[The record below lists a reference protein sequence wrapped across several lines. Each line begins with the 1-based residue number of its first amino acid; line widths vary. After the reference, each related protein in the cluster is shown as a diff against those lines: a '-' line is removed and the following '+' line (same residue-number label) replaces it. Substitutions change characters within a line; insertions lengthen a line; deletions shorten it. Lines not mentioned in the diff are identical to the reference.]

1 MILIMERHAV
11 IAENLSV
18 LSFTVT
24 VSDPINF
31 AQTAVVEIAPINLIT
46 VNRELE
52 LLLLFWRL
60 ILLLSLQRSKCR
72 NILKD
77 AIARNLG
84 VIKGTVNV
92 IKPV

>member
-31 AQTAVVEIAPINLIT
+31 AQTAVVEIALISLIT

-60 ILLLSLQRSKCR
+60 ILLLSLLRSKCR